1 MGTTSATRARALALR
16 TAPLVALAMAAA
28 LVSGGTPT
36 RAPAVTDAS
45 GLSAA
50 AYTRDAC
57 GPLLAK
63 PSGGTWSC
71 RFVDHFSGTGLN
83 SNKWAPMTTALTG
96 VRSHECRVARK
107 SNVQVSWGTLK
118 LTVRREYKK
127 FWCATPGGGYNTQ
140 YTGGNVASKDRFS
153 QTYGRFE
160 IRASFPAAKVAG
172 LHSALWMW
180 PDKQTY
186 GDNWWSGE
194 IDIAEY
200 RTFYPGYVVPAVHY
214 VSDEPP
220 TDATTW
226 KCAVYRPELMHLYVL
241 EWTSQTLTIK
251 YDGRTCLVNRWK
263 PSAPLT
269 RPAPF
274 NRPFFMILT
283 QSLGMGANAFSATK
297 RPLPA
302 TTRVDWVKVWG

>member
-1 MGTTSATRARALALR
+1 MTSVSARRVRGLALR
-16 TAPLVALAMAAA
+16 TAPLMALAVLAA
-28 LVSGGTPT
+28 LLVEVSPAKAPV
-36 RAPAVTDAS
+36 RARDLTS
-45 GLSAA
+45 A
-50 AYTRDAC
+50 AYTNDAC
-57 GPLLAK
+57 GPLIAK
-63 PSGGTWSC
+63 PTGGTWSC
-71 RFVDHFSGTGLN
+71 RFVDHFGGSWLN

-96 VRSHECRVARK
+96 VRSHECRVGRRT
-107 SNVQVSWGTLK
+107 NVQVSWGTLK
-118 LTVRREYKK
+118 LIVRKEYKK
-127 FWCATPGGGYNTQ
+127 FWCATPGGGYYTQ
-140 YTGGNVASKDRFS
+140 YTGGNVASKDRFT

-160 IRASFPAAKVAG
+160 IRAAFPAAKVAG

-180 PDKQTY
+180 PAKQYY
-186 GDNWWSGE
+186 GTNWRSGE

-200 RTFYPGYVVPAVHY
+200 RTFHPGYVVPAIHY

-241 EWTSQTLTIK
+241 EWTPQTLTIK
-251 YDGRTCLVNRWK
+251 YDGRTCLVNRWQ

-283 QSLGMGANAFSATK
+283 QSLGIGANAFSATK
-297 RPLPA
+297 TPLPA
-302 TTRVDWVKVWG
+302 TTRVDWVKVWS